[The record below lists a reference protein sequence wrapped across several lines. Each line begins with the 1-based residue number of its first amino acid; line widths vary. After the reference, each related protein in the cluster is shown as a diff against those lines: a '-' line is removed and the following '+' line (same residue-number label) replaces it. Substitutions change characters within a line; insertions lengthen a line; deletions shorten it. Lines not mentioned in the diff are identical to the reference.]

1 MFSFGRRP
9 KARPR
14 GQERHELQT
23 RRGPLPLT
31 LSYNHRALRIG
42 LRLKPGSG
50 EVRLTVPDG
59 CPLDEALAFAR
70 RHEGWI
76 RRQLAGSGDRVPF
89 SDGAIIPLR
98 GQKHKLAH
106 RPGSR
111 RGVWTADAN
120 DADGLPLI
128 CAAGAAEHMP
138 RRLLDWLKRQAR
150 SDLSARTARHA
161 ARLGVNYKRIIIRDQ
176 STRWGSCSAAGGLN
190 YSWRLVL
197 APPSVLDYVAAHE
210 VAHLLEHNHSPQF
223 WALVR
228 KLAPGMAQERQWL
241 KTHGRDLHRYGPGRA

>member
-1 MFSFGRRP
+1 MFLFGQGPR
-9 KARPR
+9 ARPR
-14 GQERHELQT
+14 QPERHELQT
-23 RRGPLPLT
+23 RRGPLSLT
-31 LSYNHRALRIG
+31 LSYHPRARRIG

-50 EVRLTVPDG
+50 EIRLTIPDG

-70 RHEGWI
+70 SHEGWI

-89 SDGAIIPLR
+89 ADGNIIPLR
-98 GQKHKLAH
+98 DQKHKLAH

-111 RGVWTADAN
+111 RGVWIAEAEGT
-120 DADGLPLI
+120 DGLPLL
-128 CAAGAAEHMP
+128 CTAGAAEHMSW
-138 RRLLDWLKRQAR
+138 RLLDWLKRQAR
-150 SDLSARTARHA
+150 SDLSARSRRHA
-161 ARLGVNYKRIIIRDQ
+161 AQLGASYKRITIRDQ
-176 STRWGSCSAAGGLN
+176 SSRWGSCSATGGLN

-228 KLAPGMAQERQWL
+228 KLAPDMAQNRQWL
-241 KTHGRDLHRYGPGRA
+241 KTHGRDLHRYGPARA

>member
-1 MFSFGRRP
+1 MFLSGRRS
-9 KARPR
+9 KARR
-14 GQERHELQT
+14 QGQVRHELQT
-23 RRGPLPLT
+23 RRGPIPLT
-31 LSYNHRALRIG
+31 VSYHHRARRIG

-50 EVRLTVPDG
+50 EIRLTVPQG

-70 RHEGWI
+70 SHEDWI

-89 SDGAIIPLR
+89 ADGAVIPLR
-98 GQKHKLAH
+98 GSQHRLAH

-111 RGVWTADAN
+111 RGVWIADET
-120 DADGLPLI
+120 DADGLPLL

-138 RRLLDWLKRQAR
+138 RRVLDWLKRQAR

-161 ARLGVNYKRIIIRDQ
+161 AQLGASYKRIVIRDQ
-176 STRWGSCSAAGGLN
+176 STRWGSCSTAGGLN

-197 APPSVLDYVAAHE
+197 APPSVLDYVTAHE
-210 VAHLLEHNHSPQF
+210 VAHLLEHNHGPRF

-228 KLAPGMAQERQWL
+228 ELAPAMAQNRQWL